1 MKGRILLVDDNVNL
15 TALLSKA
22 LSKSGYETLSV
33 NDSPRAVATVRQYQ
47 PDLILL
53 DVMMPEMDGG
63 DVLAELRSDFHL
75 REIPVILLTAL
86 AQEAGSLTGIG
97 GGNCPLIGKPV
108 ELRVLIG
115 EIERALGR
123 EPVAALE

>member
-15 TALLSKA
+15 TTLLSKA
-22 LSKSGYETLSV
+22 LSKCGYETLSV
-33 NDSPRAVATVRQYQ
+33 NDSPKAIASVRQYR

-63 DVLAELRSDFHL
+63 EVLAELRADFQL

-108 ELRVLIG
+108 ELGVLVS
-115 EIERALGR
+115 EIERSLGR
-123 EPVAALE
+123 ETVVA

>member
-15 TALLSKA
+15 TTLLSKA
-22 LSKSGYETLSV
+22 LSKCGYETFVV
-33 NDSPRAVATVRQYQ
+33 NDSPQAVETVRRFQ
-47 PDLILL
+47 PDLVLL

-63 DVLAELRSDFHL
+63 DVLSELRADFSL

-86 AQEAGSLTGIG
+86 AREAGSLTGIG

-108 ELRVLIG
+108 ELGVLVS
-115 EIERALGR
+115 EIERTLGR
-123 EPVAALE
+123 EAVGA